1 MRKTFWPILI
11 ACTLWRSAGA
21 QTAVAGPRQPRL
33 LSEVT
38 LQTESIKLSDLLP
51 PDADPLVRS
60 AANHVSFGRG
70 PEPGSVRVFTL
81 EELQA
86 QIEGKVRVDLP
97 HQVVIRGAG
106 FPVSRKRVQDAAQS
120 LLGEVDWS
128 QARIVIPTGFATRKR
143 DMELRATRIRPGS
156 NPRNVMMRLECR
168 ERRDCAPFWADVTF
182 SAPEEARLRSRPGV
196 PIVKQLDSRP
206 PALVRPGHSAVL
218 LCNNAKLRM
227 SMRVL
232 PLKRAGLGDAVQVFD
247 PVTRHRFLARV
258 SGPDLVESG
267 LREAK

>member
-1 MRKTFWPILI
+1 
-11 ACTLWRSAGA
+11 
-21 QTAVAGPRQPRL
+21 
-33 LSEVT
+33 
-38 LQTESIKLSDLLP
+38 
-51 PDADPLVRS
+51 
-60 AANHVSFGRG
+60 
-70 PEPGSVRVFTL
+70 
-81 EELQA
+81 
-86 QIEGKVRVDLP
+86 
-97 HQVVIRGAG
+97 
-106 FPVSRKRVQDAAQS
+106 VQDAAQS

-143 DMELRATRIRPGS
+143 DVELRAARIRPGS